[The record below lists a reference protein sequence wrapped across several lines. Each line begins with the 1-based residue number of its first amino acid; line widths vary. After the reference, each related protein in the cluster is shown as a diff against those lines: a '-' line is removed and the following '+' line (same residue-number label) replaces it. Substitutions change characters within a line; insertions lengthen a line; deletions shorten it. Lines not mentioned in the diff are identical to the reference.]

1 MIMTRRKEGVPDA
14 LEASGAV
21 ADEEGRRKVADAVAT
36 LLESRYCPQ
45 ELSDF
50 VADHVIRISEATEL
64 YIFAPEVV
72 RAVYPLMCERAEQME
87 AERRK
92 EERRE
97 KRGRR
102 KPRAAKSKGVAT
114 TAETDS
120 VN

>member
-1 MIMTRRKEGVPDA
+1 MAKRQGELPEA
-14 LEASGAV
+14 PEASGAA
-21 ADEEGRRKVADAVAT
+21 ADEEGRRRVADAVAT

-50 VADHVIRISEATEL
+50 VADHVIKISEATDL

-72 RAVYPLMCERAEQME
+72 RAVYPLMCERAEQLE
-87 AERRK
+87 EERRK

>member
-1 MIMTRRKEGVPDA
+1 
-14 LEASGAV
+14 V
-21 ADEEGRRKVADAVAT
+21 AEAVAT
-36 LLESRYCPQ
+36 LLESRHCPT

-50 VADHVIRISEATEL
+50 VADHVIKISEATEL

-72 RAVYPLMCERAEQME
+72 RAVYPLMCERAEALE
-87 AERRK
+87 AECKR

-102 KPRAAKSKGVAT
+102 GARASTGKGEPPAT
-114 TAETDS
+114 ETDS